1 MFVCRYLSVRGFL
14 CFACRCL
21 PLRVF
26 ICCCLSLF
34 YVVVFDL
41 TLFFFICLL
50 TCRLLFMCFLAL
62 KLGSICV
69 LIATA
74 PVCVCVCF
82 GNLARLALPR
92 HRGSRTSAA
101 RWIFATPWKRVRK
114 NVARRWACRGLRFRA
129 FRCRV
134 FGTLAS
140 DPIPEAPCRFGRQQ
154 PEGLSKRNS
163 GRIAAQGF
171 RV

>member
-1 MFVCRYLSVRGFL
+1 MWL
-14 CFACRCL
+14 CLF
-21 PLRVF
+21 
-26 ICCCLSLF
+26 CLSLF
-34 YVVVFDL
+34 AFTCLYLSLFVFIRRCFMYL
-41 TLFFFICLL
+41 FLFVSICLYLKLFFFICLV
-50 TCRLLFMCFLAL
+50 TGRLLFMCFLAL

-134 FGTLAS
+134 FG
-140 DPIPEAPCRFGRQQ
+140 F
-154 PEGLSKRNS
+154 RN
-163 GRIAAQGF
+163 GGCAKPKNLPGVDLGVRNPRG
-171 RV
+171 